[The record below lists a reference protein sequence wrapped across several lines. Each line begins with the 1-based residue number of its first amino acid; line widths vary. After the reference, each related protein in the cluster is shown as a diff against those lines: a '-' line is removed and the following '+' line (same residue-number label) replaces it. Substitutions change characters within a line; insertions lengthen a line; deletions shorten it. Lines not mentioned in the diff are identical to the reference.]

1 MLGMHKLFEDNKD
14 SLKMVGSSDFYLAN
28 DKVKEDMKTNTV
40 IVDEAIGY
48 GYHEYYV
55 LSNPFDLSDDTL
67 AALCDKG
74 RVSFGYSKSG
84 NTIKIYTD

>member
-55 LSNPFDLSDDTL
+55 LSNPFDLSDDAL

-74 RVSFGYSKSG
+74 RVPFGYSKSG

>member
-1 MLGMHKLFEDNKD
+1 MSEMVKLYNECRNSTIYLSNNDSRLG
-14 SLKMVGSSDFYLAN
+14 SD
-28 DKVKEDMKTNTV
+28 KIKEDMKTHTV

-55 LSNPFDLSDDTL
+55 LSNPFNLSDDAL

-74 RVSFGYSKSG
+74 RVPFGYSKSG

>member
-1 MLGMHKLFEDNKD
+1 MSEMVKLYNEYRSSTIYLSNNDSRLG
-14 SLKMVGSSDFYLAN
+14 SD
-28 DKVKEDMKTNTV
+28 KIKEDMKTHTV

-48 GYHEYYV
+48 GFHEYYV
-55 LSNPFDLSDDTL
+55 LSNPFELSNDAL

-74 RVSFGYSKSG
+74 KVPFGYFKSG

>member
-28 DKVKEDMKTNTV
+28 DKVKEDMKTHTV
-40 IVDEAIGY
+40 IVDAAIGY

-55 LSNPFDLSDDTL
+55 LSNPFDLSDDAL

-74 RVSFGYSKSG
+74 RVPFGYSKSG

>member
-1 MLGMHKLFEDNKD
+1 MSDMYKLYEDNRG
-14 SLKMVGSSDFYLAN
+14 SLKMVGSSASYLAN
-28 DKVKEDMKTNTV
+28 DKVKEDVKTHTV

-55 LSNPFDLSDDTL
+55 LSNPFNLSDDAL

-74 RVSFGYSKSG
+74 RVPFGYSKSG
-84 NTIKIYTD
+84 NTIKIYID

>member
-1 MLGMHKLFEDNKD
+1 MSDMYKLFEDNRD
-14 SLKMVGSSDFYLAN
+14 LLKMVGSSASYLAN
-28 DKVKEDMKTNTV
+28 DKVKEDMKTHTV

-55 LSNPFDLSDDTL
+55 LSNPFDLSDDAL

-74 RVSFGYSKSG
+74 RVPFGYFKSG

>member
-1 MLGMHKLFEDNKD
+1 MVKLYNEYRSNAIYLSNNDSRLG
-14 SLKMVGSSDFYLAN
+14 SD
-28 DKVKEDMKTNTV
+28 KIKEDMKTHTV

-55 LSNPFDLSDDTL
+55 LSNPFNLSDDAL
-67 AALCDKG
+67 AAICDKG
-74 RVSFGYSKSG
+74 RVPFGYAKSG

>member
-1 MLGMHKLFEDNKD
+1 MLGMHKLYEDNRN
-14 SLKMVGSSDFYLAN
+14 SLKMVGSSASYLAN
-28 DKVKEDMKTNTV
+28 DKVKEDMKTHTV

-48 GYHEYYV
+48 GFHEYYV
-55 LSNPFDLSDDTL
+55 LSNPFDLSDDAL

-74 RVSFGYSKSG
+74 RVPFGYSKSG

>member
-55 LSNPFDLSDDTL
+55 LSNPFDLSGDAL

-74 RVSFGYSKSG
+74 RVPFGYSKSG